1 MSGLSLPYSRR
12 SSERLQE
19 GGRMDESYD
28 IRSTRR
34 MPQMHF
40 DRNYVDM
47 PYRDASHR
55 DSHNNN
61 VPNFQRPLLRKQVMS
76 RASASGRHS
85 FDDSHVPSGDVPS
98 YTDSLAS
105 LNDALS
111 EGLSPSS
118 DWVARVSAFEF
129 IRNLLKQG
137 QKGIQEITQ
146 NFEKI
151 MKLFF
156 RHLDD
161 PHHKVAQAAFSTL
174 AEIIPAS
181 KKPFESYVER
191 ILPYVF
197 SRLID
202 PKELVKKPCSITLEV
217 VGRTYAIDM
226 LLPALV
232 RSLDEQRS
240 PKAKL
245 AVLEFANKS
254 FSKYT
259 VDSDGYSN
267 SGFLKLWLSKLA
279 PLVNEKNAKLKE
291 ASISGIISVY
301 SHFDSTAVLN
311 FILSLSVEDQNL
323 LRRALKIKT
332 PRIEVDLVN
341 YLQSKKERP
350 RPKSYD
356 QVDFGTSED
365 GYALTS
371 KKSYPFGRFSSS
383 SLDAEGGKM
392 ISSMHEPV
400 LHNVSI
406 GRTTSDMSMD
416 HAIQSLESSTGAEV
430 HLTRSREPK
439 NNINSVVEAARS
451 WTNYTEKTD
460 ASLDGETATSTP
472 RLDVSRFV
480 TSDGHNTVGST
491 TEESVQEGD
500 MIVNLSSIKTSLQM
514 DNGLSVPQ
522 LLYQVSIE
530 NFH

>member
-1 MSGLSLPYSRR
+1 
-12 SSERLQE
+12 
-19 GGRMDESYD
+19 MDEGYD
-28 IRSTRR
+28 IRSARR
-34 MPQMHF
+34 IPQMHLEK
-40 DRNYVDM
+40 NYVDM
-47 PYRDASHR
+47 PYRDATHR
-55 DSHNNN
+55 DSHNSH

-85 FDDSHVPSGDVPS
+85 FDDNHVPSGDVS
-98 YTDSLAS
+98 GYTDSLAS

-118 DWVARVSAFEF
+118 DWVARVSAFDF
-129 IRNLLKQG
+129 IRNLLQQG

-146 NFEKI
+146 NFEKV

-161 PHHKVAQAAFSTL
+161 PHHKVAQAAFTTL
-174 AEIIPAS
+174 AEIIPAC

-202 PKELVKKPCSITLEV
+202 PKELVKKPCSSTLDI

-291 ASISGIISVY
+291 ASISGIIAVY

-356 QVDFGTSED
+356 QADFGTSSED

-371 KKSYPFGRFSSS
+371 KKSYPFGRYSSS
-383 SLDAEGGKM
+383 SLDAEGGKKTSIM
-392 ISSMHEPV
+392 QESTP
-400 LHNVSI
+400 HNVSI

-416 HAIQSLESSTGAEV
+416 HAIQSLEPSTGTEA
-430 HLTRSREPK
+430 HLTRSRELK
-439 NNINSVVEAARS
+439 NNSSSVVEAART
-451 WTNYTEKTD
+451 WTNYPEKTD
-460 ASLDGETATSTP
+460 ASLDGETASGTP
-472 RLDVSRFV
+472 RLDFSRFL

-500 MIVNLSSIKTSLQM
+500 MIVSLSSIKTSLHT
-514 DNGLSVPQ
+514 DNGLSIPQ
-522 LLYQVSIE
+522 LLHQVQITFTGSPP
-530 NFH
+530 

>member
-1 MSGLSLPYSRR
+1 
-12 SSERLQE
+12 
-19 GGRMDESYD
+19 MDESYD

-34 MPQMHF
+34 IPQMHL

-47 PYRDASHR
+47 PYRD
-55 DSHNNN
+55 SHNNH

-85 FDDSHVPSGDVPS
+85 FDDSHVPLGDVPG

-137 QKGIQEITQ
+137 QKGIQEIIQ
-146 NFEKI
+146 NFEKV

-174 AEIIPAS
+174 AEIIPPC

-202 PKELVKKPCSITLEV
+202 PKELVKKPCSITLEI

-254 FSKYT
+254 FSKYS

-350 RPKSYD
+350 RPKPYD
-356 QVDFGTSED
+356 QVDFGTSSED

-392 ISSMHEPV
+392 TSSMQEPA

-406 GRTTSDMSMD
+406 GRTVSDMSMD

-439 NNINSVVEAARS
+439 NNSNSVAEAARS
-451 WTNYTEKTD
+451 WTSYPEKTD
-460 ASLDGETATSTP
+460 ASLDGETATGTP
-472 RLDVSRFV
+472 RLDFGRFIA
-480 TSDGHNTVGST
+480 SDGHNTVGST
-491 TEESVQEGD
+491 TEGSVQDGD
-500 MIVNLSSIKTSLQM
+500 MIVNLSSIKTSLQT
-514 DNGLSVPQ
+514 DNGLSIPQ
-522 LLYQVSIE
+522 LLHQVSMD
-530 NFH
+530 FFFTDGSPDL